1 MLNSPDKNI
10 IISKPDKIEKETYVQ
25 SANVLFNFMQDLEYL
40 KKILRNKAI
49 IPRYVEEKI
58 DYLNIEEAELVFPMT
73 CFCDI
78 SLNKL
83 IPHLEFYGFY
93 GIGLDKGWGIDF
105 GIQPIHYI
113 NPKSY
118 LYSDYKTAFKLAK
131 DLITETEANTSI
143 SDYLISALVFTKP
156 LRGKML
162 KRGVIKEKIFHDEKE
177 WRYIPKFGENHDIP
191 FFVPRE
197 HQNGTAYN
205 SYSLALVG
213 IPEIWLKF
221 EPEQIKYLAV
231 KDEEDRMELIDFIMN
246 EELSFSKSEKYILI
260 SKILVFDIL
269 KEDW

>member
-1 MLNSPDKNI
+1 MSNSPDKNI
-10 IISKPDKIEKETYVQ
+10 IITPPNKIKKETYVQ
-25 SANVLFNFMQDLEYL
+25 SANVLFNFMPELEYL
-40 KKILRNKAI
+40 KKILKNKAI

-58 DYLNIEEAELVFPMT
+58 DYLNIEDTELVFPMT

-78 SLNKL
+78 SLKKL
-83 IPHLEFYGFY
+83 LPHLEFYGYY
-93 GIGLDKGWGIDF
+93 GIGLDKEWGIDF

-131 DLITETEANTSI
+131 ETNIETEADVSL
-143 SDYLISALVFTKP
+143 SDYLLSSLLFTKP

-162 KRGVIKEKIFHDEKE
+162 KKGVVKEKIFHDEKE
-177 WRYIPKFGENHDIP
+177 WRYVPKLDKKHDVP
-191 FFVPRE
+191 FFVPKE

-205 SYSLALVG
+205 SYSLTLVG

-221 EPEQIKYLAV
+221 EPEHIKYLAV
-231 KDEEDRMELIDFIMN
+231 KDEEDRMELIDYIMN
-246 EELSFSKSEKYILI
+246 EELLFSKSDKYILI